1 MATYQILYWHDIPA
15 QVRVS
20 EGRGRNA
27 ERASVQLPQRFQEA
41 IDSAAMLAGL
51 IGSDDYTNAFRWG
64 EPHSREGTPQAVAQ
78 LVADELD
85 VQFNEID
92 WRATVE
98 KIRAR

>member
-1 MATYQILYWHDIPA
+1 
-15 QVRVS
+15 VRVS